1 MLHLEAIM
9 TKEDMEFLGKI
20 NEFAE
25 KELGDIDPQKTHVSE
40 QLEKLRPIM
49 QQLAMEYKMP
59 VEDVFIKYMDL
70 ASEANAAADA
80 EFRSKYGEDDVLD
93 LPIS

>member
-1 MLHLEAIM
+1 M
-9 TKEDMEFLGKI
+9 TDNDREFLGKI

-49 QQLAMEYKMP
+49 QKLAMEYKMS
-59 VEDVFIKYMDL
+59 VEDVFIRYMDL
-70 ASEANAAADA
+70 ASEANVAADA
-80 EFRSKYGEDDVLD
+80 EFRDKYGEDDILD
-93 LPIS
+93 LPIK

>member
-1 MLHLEAIM
+1 MTAEDAI
-9 TKEDMEFLGKI
+9 FLQKI
-20 NEFAE
+20 NDFAE
-25 KELGDIDPQKTHVSE
+25 KELKDIDPQKTHVSM

-70 ASEANAAADA
+70 ASEANVAADA
-80 EFRSKYGEDDVLD
+80 EFRSKYGEDDILD
-93 LPIS
+93 LPVN

>member
-1 MLHLEAIM
+1 M
-9 TKEDMEFLGKI
+9 TAEDAVFLQKI
-20 NEFAE
+20 NDFAE
-25 KELGDIDPQKTHVSE
+25 KELKDIDPQKTHVSM

-70 ASEANAAADA
+70 ASEANVAADA
-80 EFRSKYGEDDVLD
+80 EFRSKYGEDDILD
-93 LPIS
+93 LPVN